1 MFFSGS
7 IRQLRQPEIVYTY
20 AVCHLATSRRRSILG
35 FRLHQVCGSLKRSPA
50 ELKWLG
56 IVHLFLRRE
65 RLGCWAWVWRR
76 NAMKW
81 AYVLCD
87 WGSLKND
94 DSAACH
100 GQVGNQP
107 DFFVV
112 QVVVFGLLLDK
123 LGDLVFQAA
132 YVVQIGAQVVGD
144 AAK

>member
-1 MFFSGS
+1 
-7 IRQLRQPEIVYTY
+7 
-20 AVCHLATSRRRSILG
+20 
-35 FRLHQVCGSLKRSPA
+35 
-50 ELKWLG
+50 
-56 IVHLFLRRE
+56 
-65 RLGCWAWVWRR
+65 
-76 NAMKW
+76 MKW

-112 QVVVFGLLLDK
+112 QVMVFGLLLDK

-132 YVVQIGAQVVGD
+132 STQSQLVLVFAATLPNRQRCILPWAVMRRRLQVVQKSWLYGAMMPMLPM
-144 AAK
+144 